1 MRDAIQQFGDAMR
14 AAGIDPPEKIEA
26 DGNLHRF
33 STNGKRKD
41 DAGWYVLYAD
51 GIPAGHFGDFRSGLS
66 QPWSANIGHDLSKT
80 ELAAHRELVIAIQIE
95 KQADDE
101 LRRGEAAKKAA
112 AIWDA
117 SEPASADH
125 PYLVRK
131 GVGAHGLRV
140 SREALVVPVRDISS
154 KLMSLQFIDMD
165 GNKRFMKDG
174 KIEAGLF
181 MIGSPND
188 TLCIAEGVATGASI
202 HEATGH
208 GVAVAFNAG
217 NLEPVARALRTKHP
231 DLRLILCADDDRET
245 QGNPGLTKATAAA
258 RAVDGYLAVPNF
270 GDEQPA
276 TATDFNDLHRLHGL
290 EAVRASIGKA
300 QPPHRVESTTSE
312 RPRRYSEDAIADLFS
327 AANGNDLKFV
337 PTWGWVQWIGNQWRR
352 VSDVVPMQFAR
363 LICRS
368 VAKRC
373 NRDESL
379 SEKSRTALARTISSA
394 RTVAAVERLA
404 RGDPRHLSD
413 VSEWDSNLW
422 LFNAPGGDD

>member
-51 GIPAGHFGDFRSGLS
+51 GIPAGHFGDLRSGLS

-181 MIGSPND
+181 GRSTRTFGSSCAQTTIVRPREIRDSPRPLLRRGPSMVILPFLISVMNNPRLRPISTTSID
-188 TLCIAEGVATGASI
+188 YMASKPS
-202 HEATGH
+202 G
-208 GVAVAFNAG
+208 
-217 NLEPVARALRTKHP
+217 
-231 DLRLILCADDDRET
+231 LRLVKHNR
-245 QGNPGLTKATAAA
+245 PTAW
-258 RAVDGYLAVPNF
+258 
-270 GDEQPA
+270 
-276 TATDFNDLHRLHGL
+276 
-290 EAVRASIGKA
+290 KA
-300 QPPHRVESTTSE
+300 QPQRGPDGTAKTRS
-312 RPRRYSEDAIADLFS
+312 R
-327 AANGNDLKFV
+327 
-337 PTWGWVQWIGNQWRR
+337 
-352 VSDVVPMQFAR
+352 
-363 LICRS
+363 IC
-368 VAKRC
+368 
-373 NRDESL
+373 SL
-379 SEKSRTALARTISSA
+379 PLTATI
-394 RTVAAVERLA
+394 
-404 RGDPRHLSD
+404 
-413 VSEWDSNLW
+413 
-422 LFNAPGGDD
+422 